1 MKIVNLRR
9 RRRRDGAAA
18 VEMAIVLPVL
28 IMIVMGTIESSRMG
42 MVSQL
47 LHQAARDGCRTAV
60 LPGQTQAAVEGRIGA
75 VLEGSQIEPTIAIT
89 SQTSP
94 WTSAAAPAWIRVEL
108 SVPFDE
114 VSWLGNPFAFN
125 GSTIRAS
132 ATLSSER
139 DR

>member
-1 MKIVNLRR
+1 MRIHKTLRG
-9 RRRRDGAAA
+9 RRRDGAAA

-60 LPGQTQAAVEGRIGA
+60 LPGQTRASVEGRIDA
-75 VLEGSQIEPTIAIT
+75 VLQGSQIEPTIAIT
-89 SQTSP
+89 SETTP
-94 WTSAAAPAWIRVEL
+94 WTSAESPSWIRVEL

-114 VSWLGNPFAFN
+114 VSWLGNPFAFKDA
-125 GSTIRAS
+125 TIRAS